1 MNGDG
6 SDVGSRM
13 TRSLADFV
21 RDVGF
26 AVADGQRRLDRHSLS
41 TQREID
47 REAAEG
53 DLPHAFEAPWYRFAE
68 VDVDMQL
75 HFDTV
80 YERRQSRDGTTYYA
94 PGVGVNH
101 AGPRQSSD
109 EHVDA
114 TSSVHFRLVPVPP
127 NMPSGRAR
135 EDGDGDEVDGDD
147 ARDTAGKGA
156 A

>member
-41 TQREID
+41 TQRDID

-53 DLPHAFEAPWYRFAE
+53 TLPHAFEAPWYRFAE

-94 PGVGVNH
+94 PEVGVNH

-114 TSSVHFRLVPVPP
+114 TSSVRFRLVPVPP
-127 NMPSGRAR
+127 DMPSGRGG
-135 EDGDGDEVDGDD
+135 GDGDREGDGDD
-147 ARDTAGKGA
+147 DAEDTPGTGA